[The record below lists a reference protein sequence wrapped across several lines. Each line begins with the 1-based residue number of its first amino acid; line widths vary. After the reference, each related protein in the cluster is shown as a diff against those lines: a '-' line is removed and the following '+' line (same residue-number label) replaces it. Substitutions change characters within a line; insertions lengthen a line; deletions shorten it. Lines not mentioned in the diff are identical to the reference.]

1 MSGDGNGGTTMA
13 ASATGATRTTP
24 MQEALRE
31 QEARVSEIFLLFF
44 MQLQRLRPSKFM

>member
-1 MSGDGNGGTTMA
+1 MSGGGNGGTTMA

-31 QEARVSEIFLLFF
+31 QEARVSEETITFLYGSRKYFNN
-44 MQLQRLRPSKFM
+44 S